1 MRKKLETPH
10 YQFQEMI
17 TSCAFGQV
25 KISTIL
31 QMTKVIMTKV
41 IMINMIHVLIHSTTE
56 QIFKALA

>member
-1 MRKKLETPH
+1 MRKELETPH

-31 QMTKVIMTKV
+31 QMTKI
-41 IMINMIHVLIHSTTE
+41 IMINMIHVMIHSTTE